1 VALPDAALLS
11 PQQRERASLRIKQ
24 LRDIADFPDLSWFNS
39 EPCARHSPD
48 LDPLCRTCGII
59 PRRHQRVGAAWM
71 YLGLPGLLTD
81 TVGSGKTAQALMV
94 LAMCKQMGELGYH
107 NRAVIICKPAALHD
121 PWADALARLTPGLH
135 YVIADGTPAQRR
147 RLYEG
152 DWEVAVVSERTF
164 APAVAKKQDGKSRPG
179 DVGIL
184 CDPDRNV
191 GILFYDDTD
200 AMRTPRSR
208 TARAICRLAAQCT
221 RVHGAHATPLQ
232 KRLMELWSFLV
243 PVGGAEKGRL
253 GPEWR
258 CRNRYVTQT
267 RKTILVPD
275 RADLSG
281 RRRVRKTIWVDNGI
295 TSDPERV
302 AEFRR
307 AIAPIVLRRT
317 AADLDDVDLPEIQV
331 NPVFLDLLP
340 RQRSRY
346 EELRTGVLR
355 RLTADGQ
362 EVTRAVAAAAFGR
375 GQQIC
380 GGLASLDDGPEARGS
395 SVKLDWVMDMLTG
408 DLADEKVVV
417 FVHNKGNVA
426 ALSERCKAAGIDHVI
441 MWSAMT
447 DKKRRARRLRLFR
460 EDPRARVL
468 IGTTTIEA
476 SLNLQTARHLIAVDT
491 ILNPARMT
499 QLVGR
504 VRRQGS
510 AFPMVFL
517 HQLLCRNTQE
527 DGYLPLLRREGAVSD
542 IVWDE
547 ATDIFRALTPRQI
560 LRMIAEGQPGA
571 AAA

>member
-1 VALPDAALLS
+1 MALPDAALLS
-11 PQQRERASLRIKQ
+11 PERRETAALAIKR
-24 LRDIADFPDLSWFNS
+24 LRDIADFPDLAWFNS
-39 EPCARHSPD
+39 EPCVRHKPD
-48 LDPLCRTCGII
+48 LDPLCRSCGII

-71 YLGLPGLLTD
+71 YVGLPGLLSD

-121 PWADALARLTPGLH
+121 PWADALSRLTPDLH
-135 YVIADGTPAQRR
+135 VIIADGTPAQRR
-147 RLYEG
+147 KLYEG
-152 DWEVAVVSERTF
+152 DWEVAVISERTF
-164 APAVAKKQDGKSRPG
+164 APAQGQKTSRVG
-179 DVGIL
+179 DVDIL
-184 CDPDRNV
+184 CADERNV

-208 TARAICRLAAQCT
+208 TARAICKLASQCT
-221 RVHGAHATPLQ
+221 RVHGMHATPLQ

-243 PVGGAEKGRL
+243 PVGGANKDRL
-253 GPEWR
+253 GAEWR

-275 RADLSG
+275 RADPSG

-295 TSDPERV
+295 TKDPERV

-340 RQRSRY
+340 RQRARY

-362 EVTRAVAAAAFGR
+362 EVTRSVAAAAFTR

-380 GGLASLDDGPEARGS
+380 GGLASLDDGAEARGS

-426 ALSERCKAAGIDHVI
+426 ALSERCKAEGIGHVI

-510 AFPMVFL
+510 RFPMVFL